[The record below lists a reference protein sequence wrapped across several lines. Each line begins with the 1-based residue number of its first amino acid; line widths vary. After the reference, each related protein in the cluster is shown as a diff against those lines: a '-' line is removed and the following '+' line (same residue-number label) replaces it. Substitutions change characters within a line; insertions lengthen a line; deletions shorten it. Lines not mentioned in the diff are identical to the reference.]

1 MKINIEAIEQLN
13 EWAERGLSVR
23 DTELKSS
30 EFYRDIHI
38 NSSLFVN
45 RTALTPSAFVL
56 LAYIVATSK
65 TLTYLDV
72 SYNDMS
78 ECAEEFGIAVSL
90 SESVSHLNMCGNN
103 ITEHAELFGVA
114 IASSES
120 ITHLNVSGNNMGR
133 HAIAFGDA
141 ISNSKSITNL
151 VMDCNNIGEYAGEFG
166 WCVARSTALKSLY
179 MYDNNILNAEVF
191 GNAIASSRALIHLYL
206 CPQDAK
212 SFGRSIAHAAS
223 LKSIEGM
230 QDLFLEAQ
238 ACQNAEQCAIQSQ
251 LIYFL
256 PLPVSSIVVEYLG
269 NLLDVFD
276 AEGS

>member
-1 MKINIEAIEQLN
+1 
-13 EWAERGLSVR
+13 
-23 DTELKSS
+23 S
-30 EFYRDIHI
+30 EY
-38 NSSLFVN
+38 V
-45 RTALTPSAFVL
+45 
-56 LAYIVATSK
+56 
-65 TLTYLDV
+65 
-72 SYNDMS
+72 
-78 ECAEEFGIAVSL
+78 EEFGIAVAL

-103 ITEHAELFGVA
+103 IAEHAELFGIA

-133 HAIAFGDA
+133 YAVAFGGA

-151 VMDCNNIGEYAGEFG
+151 VMDCNNIGEYAEEFG

-179 MYDNNILNAEVF
+179 MYDNNIFNAEVF

-206 CPQDAK
+206 FNIVTPQDAK

-223 LKSIEGM
+223 LKFIEGI